1 MGAIWLQRSIL
12 TTHLYGTYKGH
23 VWDLRGTYKSL
34 PYIPYK
40 PCIGETGVPGIY
52 LFGDKMHVHNR

>member
-1 MGAIWLQRSIL
+1 MVSTVNSYNPHIRDLQ
-12 TTHLYGTYKGH
+12 
-23 VWDLRGTYKSL
+23 GTYKSL

-40 PCIGETGVPGIY
+40 PRIGETGVPGIY